1 MRTLTRKTWRDIKV
15 RKGQFLALVV
25 LVALGITS
33 YVAFVSSYRNL
44 EASAG
49 AAVDKLLLAD
59 FTTHVVSAPD
69 GVVERVRKL
78 PGVAA
83 AEGRL
88 VVDAGL
94 ELGDTWA
101 TVRLI
106 GIPSDRHPQV
116 NDLLVEKGD
125 YLRPGAAGT
134 GLLHTGFA
142 EATGT
147 DVGDRLTFWAEGAR
161 REVTIVGTATS
172 AEYIYAVRQKGEIP
186 PKGRFAVLF
195 VDQGELQHLFRRPGK
210 ITDVSVLLAPGAD
223 RDAVAAE
230 VEDELGSSQI
240 VATVMQEDQPGNYAL
255 REEIRQNKAFAQTM
269 PFMILLISASS
280 MFITMSRLVRSQ
292 RGEIGLAKA
301 LGYGDGQIMRHY
313 LLFTLLIA
321 AAGTV
326 IGFALG
332 QLGAWG
338 MALLYIDV
346 IDLPFLESR
355 VYPGV
360 VATAVAFSVG
370 FCVIG
375 GLIPAWTSA
384 RLRPAVAMRAD
395 PALAL
400 GGGKTPLLE
409 RMLGRLLPHS
419 FVVRIPLRNVFRSR
433 RRSLA
438 TVVGIAFAMVL
449 TVTTWALFD
458 TTDYLMD
465 NQFSHV
471 EAWDVSAVFDQNAD
485 SADAGAVAS
494 WEGVERV
501 QGALIVPAR
510 LATSGGAQEPTIS
523 VTEPHAD
530 FHRFAV
536 VDGDKPRETLEGGR
550 LIVAERLADEL
561 GVKTGDPVAVTTPFT
576 ASPVDLEVG
585 TISDERLGLPVFAG
599 PRAGALLRGD
609 AAGLVNALYLSVD
622 GGADVDKIERRLYE
636 LSGVTQVTV
645 KRRLAA
651 ELDEMLSFIYSFGG
665 ILLAFG
671 FAIAFVVIYTTFTA
685 NVLERT
691 REIATMRTIG
701 EDNGHL
707 ALMITL
713 ENAMLA
719 LVGIPIGGVLGYL
732 AAHWLFGSLSNDSLS
747 FEPVVRPGSYVIIV
761 CAVIVVL
768 LLSEIPPTRRI
779 FKLDL
784 AQATKMIE

>member
-1 MRTLTRKTWRDIKV
+1 MRTLTRKTWRDIRV
-15 RKGQFLALVV
+15 RKGQFIALVV
-25 LVALGITS
+25 LVSLGITS

-49 AAVDKLLLAD
+49 AAVDQLLLAD

-69 GVVERVRKL
+69 GVVDKVRKV

-94 ELGDTWA
+94 DLGDTWA

-106 GIPSDRHPQV
+106 GIPSDRHPRV
-116 NDLLVEKGD
+116 NDLLVEQGD

-134 GLLHTGFA
+134 ALLHSGFS
-142 EATGT
+142 EATGKG
-147 DVGDRLTFWAEGAR
+147 VGDRLTFWVEGAR

-195 VDQGELQHLFRRPGK
+195 IDLGELQQLFHRPGQ
-210 ITDVSVLLAPGAD
+210 ITDVSVLLAPGVD
-223 RDAVAAE
+223 RDAVAAA
-230 VEDELGSSQI
+230 VEDVLGSSQI
-240 VATVMQEDQPGNYAL
+240 VATVMQEDQPGNYSL
-255 REEIRQNKAFAQTM
+255 LEEIRQNKAFAQTM

-321 AAGTV
+321 VAGTV
-326 IGFALG
+326 IGFGLG

-355 VYPGV
+355 VYPDV

-370 FCVIG
+370 FCVLG
-375 GLIPAWTSA
+375 GLVPAWTSA

-395 PALAL
+395 PAMAL
-400 GGGKTPLLE
+400 GGGKTPLFE

-419 FVVRIPLRNVFRSR
+419 FVVRVPLRNVFRSR

-438 TVVGIAFAMVL
+438 AVVGIAFAMVL

-465 NQFSHV
+465 NQFNHV
-471 EAWDVSAVFDQNAD
+471 ETWDVSAVFDQNAGM
-485 SADAGAVAS
+485 ADAGSVAS
-494 WEGVERV
+494 WTGVERV
-501 QGALIVPAR
+501 QGALVVPAR
-510 LATSGGAQEPTIS
+510 LSTFGGTRETSIS
-523 VTEPHAD
+523 VTEPDAD
-530 FHRFAV
+530 FHHYSV
-536 VDGDKPRETLEGGR
+536 VDGDEPGETLAGGR
-550 LIVAERLADEL
+550 LVVAARVADEL
-561 GVKTGDPVAVTTPFT
+561 GVGIGDPVAVTTPYT
-576 ASPVDLEVG
+576 AAPVELEVG

-609 AAGLVNALYLSVD
+609 AADLVNALYLSVD
-622 GGADVDKIERRLYE
+622 DDADADEIERRLYA
-636 LSGVTQVTV
+636 LHGVTQVTV
-645 KRRLAA
+645 KQRLAQ
-651 ELDEMLSFIYSFGG
+651 ELDEMLSFLYSFGG

-719 LVGIPIGGVLGYL
+719 LVGIPIGGVLGFL
-732 AAHWLFGSLSNDSLS
+732 AARWLFGSLSNDSLS
-747 FEPVVRPGSYVIIV
+747 FVAVVKPGSYVIIV
-761 CAVIVVL
+761 CAVMVVL

-784 AQATKMIE
+784 AQATKVVE